1 MSSNSSVGGN
11 LRGEILRCSD
21 RLVESLEEAY
31 TVPNHLYL
39 GSGRKANI
47 FIRLRYNIIKEQIL
61 YGILLHTHTV
71 LCVHTHIVV
80 HLNII

>member
-11 LRGEILRCSD
+11 LHGEILRCSD
-21 RLVESLEEAY
+21 RLVKSLEEAY

-47 FIRLRYNIIKEQIL
+47 FIRLRYNVIKEGVL
-61 YGILLHTHTV
+61 YGILLNTHTQY
-71 LCVHTHIVV
+71 CVYIHT
-80 HLNII
+80 L